1 LHFPKGGLSL
11 TILIT
16 AFAPFQQESINATM
30 EALKLLP
37 DTVNGAALHKHD
49 LPVVFGQATEEL
61 CELVDSLRP
70 DAVVCL
76 GQASGRA
83 EITPERVAINVMDAR
98 IPDNGGNQ
106 PVDVPVRAGGPAA
119 YFSTLPV
126 KQMVHAMKDA
136 GVPASVSNT
145 AGTFVCNN
153 LMYGLLDHLARTGKN
168 IPAGFIHIP
177 ATPAQACDRPTP
189 SMGSETAAKGLEAAL
204 HTLIMK

>member
-1 LHFPKGGLSL
+1 M

-49 LPVVFGQATEEL
+49 LPVVFGQAAEEL

-83 EITPERVAINVMDAR
+83 DITPERVAINVMDAR
-98 IPDNGGNQ
+98 IPDNEGNQ
-106 PVDVPVRAGGPAA
+106 PVDVPVRADGPAA

-126 KQMVHAMKDA
+126 KQMVQAMKDA

-153 LMYGLLDHLARTGKN
+153 LMYDLLDHLARTGKN

-189 SMGSETAAKGLEAAL
+189 SMAPETAAKGLEAAL